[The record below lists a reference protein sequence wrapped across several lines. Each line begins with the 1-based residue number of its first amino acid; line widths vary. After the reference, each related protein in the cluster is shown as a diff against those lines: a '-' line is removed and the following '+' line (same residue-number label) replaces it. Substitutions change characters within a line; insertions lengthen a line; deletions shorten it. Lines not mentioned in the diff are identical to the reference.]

1 MDENSYIKKGTP
13 VYQRA
18 IAVLFLGS
26 LAAFGAEYCLQ
37 PIIPVLAREF
47 GLDPATASL
56 AMSFGTGGMA
66 VSMLAIAGLARRLA
80 RKQTMT
86 VAISV
91 ASLLAIG
98 MAVSHNFGLILLLR
112 LCQGALLA
120 GFPALALAYIS
131 EEFDPHCVGLVVGI
145 YVSGSSL
152 GGLFGRLLISTATD
166 YFSWRYALGAAGL
179 FYLAISLLF
188 WFGLPNPQ
196 RRLQRGE
203 KQAPVSGDLWKLLH
217 NRRLLGIYAVA
228 FAAMGAFVCTYNY
241 ITYVLIAPPYSL
253 SQTAVGFVFSI
264 YLIGTLASTLMG
276 SLSDRYGNGRILA
289 VSLLLMLAGILTTL
303 GAPLFIKIAGLAL
316 FTYGFFGAHCAA
328 CGWAG
333 KLARGDKAQASSM
346 YMLFYYIGAS
356 VVGTAGG
363 AFLSRFGWEG
373 VVSLLAALLVA
384 ALLLALRLAPPD
396 FAALEARLRSH

>member
-1 MDENSYIKKGTP
+1 MESLYIEKGTP

-37 PIIPVLAREF
+37 PVIPVLAQEF
-47 GLDPATASL
+47 QLDPATASL

-66 VSMLAIAGLARRLA
+66 VSMLAIAALASRLA
-80 RKQTMT
+80 RKKTMT
-86 VAISV
+86 AAILL

-98 MAVSHNFGLILLLR
+98 MAVSQSFGLILLLR

-120 GFPALALAYIS
+120 GFPALAVAYIN

-179 FYLAISLLF
+179 FYLAISLVF
-188 WFGLPNPQ
+188 WFGLPAPQ
-196 RRLQRGE
+196 RKLPGE
-203 KQAPVSGDLWKLLH
+203 KKRCAASGSLRKLLQ
-217 NRRLLGIYAVA
+217 NGRLLGVYAVA

-253 SQTAVGFVFSI
+253 SQTAIGFVFSI

-276 SLSDRYGNGRILA
+276 SLSDRYGNGRILTI
-289 VSLLLMLAGILTTL
+289 SLLLMLAGILVTL
-303 GAPLFIKIAGLAL
+303 AASLIVKIAGLAL
-316 FTYGFFGAHCAA
+316 FTYGFFGTHCTA

-363 AFLSRFGWEG
+363 AFLSRWGWEG
-373 VVSLLAALLVA
+373 VVFSLAALLGA
-384 ALLLALRLAPPD
+384 ALLLALRLTLPKLTSLP
-396 FAALEARLRSH
+396 ARLRSH

>member
-1 MDENSYIKKGTP
+1 MNETSYIKKGTP

-47 GLDPATASL
+47 QLDPATASL

-66 VSMLAIAGLARRLA
+66 VSMLAIAGLAKRLA

-98 MAVSHNFGLILLLR
+98 MAVSHSFGFILLLR

-196 RRLQRGE
+196 RPLQRQA
-203 KQAPVSGDLWKLLH
+203 QAPASKDLWKLLH
-217 NRRLLGIYAVA
+217 NGRLLGIYAVA

-253 SQTAVGFVFSI
+253 SQTAIGFVFSI

-276 SLSDRYGNGRILA
+276 SLSDRYGNGLIL
-289 VSLLLMLAGILTTL
+289 VISLLVMLSGILVTL
-303 GAPLFIKIAGLAL
+303 STPLFVKIAGLAL
-316 FTYGFFGAHCAA
+316 FTYGFFGAHCTA

-363 AFLSRFGWEG
+363 AFLSHFGWAG
-373 VVSLLAALLVA
+373 VVSSLTALLIA
-384 ALLLALRLAPPD
+384 ALLLSLRLALPD
-396 FAALEARLRSH
+396 LAPLQARLKSR